1 MTRLS
6 LKSLLIIIVVLL
18 IGIVGLWQIQRKA
31 QPVKA
36 DWFNESWMY
45 RKSIGISNASGTNQS
60 NFRVNL
66 SIGTSSL
73 IAAGKMKSD
82 CTDVRLTDIQGK
94 LLPHWVQTGTCN
106 TDATVIWTKIPFLST
121 SANLIYFYYG
131 NPSADDI
138 TDSSVLPDSC
148 STVNAYLGSGLHY
161 VDPDGKTGQNPFQAY
176 CDMTT
181 DGGGWSLVAS
191 WGTAPEWTKTST
203 STAAVVGGT
212 TPVNTVSAN
221 FGNVVI
227 NDFRILASDTATTI
241 ASNAYADWYY
251 HYNTATTWKEV
262 WAPTPNKGG
271 DLVHTYR
278 STTPR
283 QALKPFN
290 YAYNLRFSYQVTQTY
305 NNLSDWGISDQ
316 YAGCLPDYWAA
327 LTSPG
332 NPFGVYSL
340 SYYSGA
346 NGANCSGSVGDGSLG
361 ICPSNQSGCIAG
373 QDMSTNNAKIGY
385 DDGNACAG
393 FASVGTTNV
402 GELPGVQAN
411 TKLWWFIRRSTPPA
425 SVAYAVASAGS
436 EESSPAPIAYWKF
449 DEGVGTTVYDS
460 SSNQNNGVF
469 GAGSSAPTWQ
479 SEDMCITGKCLLFDG
494 SKTYLGIGMTNNINQ
509 IFTSFT
515 VSAWIK
521 FSSNP
526 ATQRGIV
533 SKGSASGNNR
543 FDLNLETNG
552 KIRFWFSSSGNTA
565 FSKSAL
571 SINTWHHIVGI
582 WNGTQSIV
590 YVDGI
595 AGTAI
600 NNSPSVTISSD
611 PIYIGSWN
619 RESPWFFNG
628 YIDEVKIYAYARTPA
643 QIKQDYQAGRAK
655 MASNK
660 GG

>member
-1 MTRLS
+1 MARLS

-181 DGGGWSLVAS
+181 DSGGWSLVAS

-278 STTPR
+278 STSPR

-316 YAGCLPDYWAA
+316 QAGCLPDYWA
-327 LTSPG
+327 
-332 NPFGVYSL
+332 
-340 SYYSGA
+340 
-346 NGANCSGSVGDGSLG
+346 
-361 ICPSNQSGCIAG
+361 
-373 QDMSTNNAKIGY
+373 
-385 DDGNACAG
+385 
-393 FASVGTTNV
+393 
-402 GELPGVQAN
+402 
-411 TKLWWFIRRSTPPA
+411 
-425 SVAYAVASAGS
+425 
-436 EESSPAPIAYWKF
+436 
-449 DEGVGTTVYDS
+449 
-460 SSNQNNGVF
+460 
-469 GAGSSAPTWQ
+469 
-479 SEDMCITGKCLLFDG
+479 
-494 SKTYLGIGMTNNINQ
+494 
-509 IFTSFT
+509 
-515 VSAWIK
+515 
-521 FSSNP
+521 
-526 ATQRGIV
+526 
-533 SKGSASGNNR
+533 
-543 FDLNLETNG
+543 
-552 KIRFWFSSSGNTA
+552 
-565 FSKSAL
+565 
-571 SINTWHHIVGI
+571 
-582 WNGTQSIV
+582 
-590 YVDGI
+590 
-595 AGTAI
+595 
-600 NNSPSVTISSD
+600 
-611 PIYIGSWN
+611 
-619 RESPWFFNG
+619 
-628 YIDEVKIYAYARTPA
+628 
-643 QIKQDYQAGRAK
+643 
-655 MASNK
+655 
-660 GG
+660 